1 MKFPKKVPYAL
12 LRLIAGA
19 GIIAYLFSRMD
30 LHGLMTIL
38 RESLT
43 RWPWLLCSAMLCFIC
58 LCGGV
63 IRWKIILDGRGL
75 RMSWGRVF
83 SVFFIGQFFNAF
95 MFGSTGGDLARA
107 FYATQETHH
116 KKTEAVA
123 TVLIDRMIGLIV
135 LNFIALVMLIA
146 RASFYINHWVTH
158 IPALLMLGINLLTA
172 IGLVVLFNINRFQ
185 HWPLF
190 RRITNHP
197 VIGSIIKRT
206 LISIFLYRR
215 KTGVLF
221 KTFLLSLAIHLLVIL
236 ECYCLGRSFQ
246 IHLGLIAYL
255 TVIPMIIAI
264 AAMPITP
271 GGLGIREGLAVALF
285 GALGIGSTQSLPLAL
300 MLYLIAVV
308 WSLFGGMIFLGYTA
322 STGRKAHEEL
332 QKLRYEASSVDTQV
346 RIARPHP

>member
-12 LRLIAGA
+12 LRLVAGV

-30 LHGLMTIL
+30 LHGLMAIL

-43 RWPWLLCSAMLCFIC
+43 RWPWLLCGAMICFIC
-58 LCGGV
+58 LCIGV

-107 FYATQETHH
+107 FYAAQETNH

-123 TVLIDRMIGLIV
+123 TVLIDRMIGLV
-135 LNFIALVMLIA
+135 LLDFIALVMLIA
-146 RASFYINHWVTH
+146 RAPFYINHWVTH
-158 IPALLMLGINLLTA
+158 LPALLMLGMNLMTA
-172 IGLVVLFNINRFQ
+172 IGLVILFNIRRFQ
-185 HWPLF
+185 HWPLL
-190 RRITNHP
+190 RRITDHA
-197 VIGSIIKRT
+197 VIGPIIKRT

-215 KTGVLF
+215 KTGILF
-221 KTFLLSLAIHLLVIL
+221 KTFLLSLAMHLLVIL

-255 TVIPMIIAI
+255 TVIPMIMAI
-264 AAMPITP
+264 AALPITP

-285 GALGIGSTQSLPLAL
+285 GTLGIGITQSLPLSL
-300 MLYLIAVV
+300 MLYLISVV

-332 QKLRYEASSVDTQV
+332 QKLRDEASSEDTQIRV
-346 RIARPHP
+346 ARPHP

>member
-1 MKFPKKVPYAL
+1 MNFPKKVPYAF
-12 LRLIAGA
+12 LRLAAGV
-19 GIIAYLFSRMD
+19 GVIAYLFSRMD
-30 LHGLMTIL
+30 LHGLMAVL
-38 RESLT
+38 RGSLNQ
-43 RWPWLLCSAMLCFIC
+43 WPWLLCGAVLCFIC

-107 FYATQETHH
+107 FYAAQETHH

-123 TVLIDRMIGLIV
+123 TVLIDRMIGLV
-135 LNFIALVMLIA
+135 LLDFIALVMLIG
-146 RASFYINHWVTH
+146 RASFYINHWVAH
-158 IPALLMLGINLLTA
+158 VPALLMLGMNLLTA
-172 IGLVVLFNINRFQ
+172 IVLVVLFNINRFQ
-185 HWPLF
+185 HWWLF

-197 VIGSIIKRT
+197 VIGPIIKRT

-215 KTGVLF
+215 KTGVLL

-255 TVIPMIIAI
+255 TVIPMIMAI
-264 AAMPITP
+264 AALPITP

-300 MLYLIAVV
+300 MVYLISVV
-308 WSLFGGMIFLGYTA
+308 WSLVGGMIFLGYTA
-322 STGRKAHEEL
+322 GAGRTAHEEL
-332 QKLRYEASSVDTQV
+332 QKLRYEASSVDANIRV
-346 RIARPHP
+346 ARPHP